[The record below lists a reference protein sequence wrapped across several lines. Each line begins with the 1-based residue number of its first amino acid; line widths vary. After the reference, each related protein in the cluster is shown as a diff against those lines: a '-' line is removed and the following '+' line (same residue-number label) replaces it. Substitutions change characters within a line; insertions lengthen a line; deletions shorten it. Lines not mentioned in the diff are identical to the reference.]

1 MLFEKPGKQ
10 NTEATVQAVISR
22 ARELGIKQIV
32 VSSNTGYSAG
42 FFLPYAKEFQ
52 IVIIGQV
59 SGFHPGVTAM
69 SEAKHAELRSAG
81 MQVYHTTHVLSGAE
95 RGISARF
102 QGVYPVEIIAH
113 SLRML
118 GPGVKVSTEISI
130 MALDGGL
137 IAEDT
142 DIIAV
147 GGTGG
152 GLDTAVVIRPAHAQK
167 IFDTK
172 IQEIICK
179 PYLG

>member
-10 NTEATVQAVISR
+10 NTEATVQAVITR
-22 ARELGIKQIV
+22 ARALGIKQIV
-32 VSSNTGYSAG
+32 VGSYTGYSAA

-52 IVIIGQV
+52 IFIVGEV
-59 SGFHPGVTAM
+59 SGFHPGVIAM
-69 SEAKHAELRSAG
+69 SEAKHAEFRAAG

-118 GPGVKVSTEISI
+118 GQGVKVSTEISI

-142 DIIAV
+142 DIIAA

-152 GLDTAVVIRPAHAQK
+152 GLDTALVIRPAHAQR